1 MNNKER
7 AITAL
12 GRAVPDMVPIFE
24 LHIDPR
30 VIRGI
35 CPECSYEDFVQM
47 FDFDIVMTGT
57 PSDNY
62 RMELID
68 EESKTYRD
76 EWGVVRRFSKQTVS
90 FPMEGPIKSEK
101 DLDNYTPPDPRDPY
115 RFRGLIRLLER
126 FKGQKLIGMH
136 VHDSFSYPTYLR
148 GMDNLL
154 LDVIER
160 PGLVRKLV
168 RIGVD
173 HTKAL
178 MKKARNLGVELFVFG
193 DDYAGNTG
201 PLMSPTHFK
210 EFFLPGLKEV
220 VDTAKELKAYTIKHT
235 DGNIGLILEMIIS
248 TGIDALHPIDPEAGM
263 NISSIKERYGSEI
276 CVVGNIDTGKILSE
290 SNQEFVEKEVQKTIR
305 EVAPG
310 GGFIIS
316 SANSIHAQVKPENY
330 ATMLRAARKY
340 GNYAKLGSEK

>member
-1 MNNKER
+1 MDNRER
-7 AITAL
+7 AVTAL
-12 GRAVPDMVPIFE
+12 ERAVPDMVPIFE

-30 VIRGI
+30 IIRGI
-35 CPECSYEDFVQM
+35 CSECSYEDFVQS

-62 RMELID
+62 RMELLD

-76 EWGVVRRFSKQTVS
+76 EWGVVRRFSEQTVS
-90 FPMEGPIKSEK
+90 FPMEGPIKTEK
-101 DLDNYTPPDPRDPY
+101 DLDRYSPPDPRDPY

-136 VHDSFSYPTYLR
+136 IHDSFSYPTYLR

-160 PGLVRKLV
+160 PQLVKKLV

-178 MKKARNLGVELFVFG
+178 MRKARNLGAELFVFG

-201 PLMSPTHFK
+201 PLMSPAHFK
-210 EFFLPGLKEV
+210 EFFLPGLREV
-220 VDTAKELKAYTIKHT
+220 VDAAKELKTYTIKHT
-235 DGNIGLILEMIIS
+235 DGNIGSILEMIIS
-248 TGIDALHPIDPEAGM
+248 TGIDGLHPIDPEAGM
-263 NISSIKERYGSEI
+263 KIKSIKDKYGSAI
-276 CVVGNIDTGKILSE
+276 CVVGNIDTGRILSE
-290 SNQEFVEKEVQKTIR
+290 SPQEVVREEVRITIR
-305 EVAPG
+305 DVAPG
-310 GGFIIS
+310 GGYIIS

-330 ATMLRAARKY
+330 AAMLKAARKY
-340 GNYAKLGSEK
+340 GNYASIA

>member
-1 MNNKER
+1 MNNRER
-7 AITAL
+7 AVVAL

-24 LHIDPR
+24 LHIDLR
-30 VIRGI
+30 IIRGI

-62 RMELID
+62 KMELID

-76 EWGVVRRFSKQTVS
+76 EWGVVRRFSEQTVS
-90 FPMEGPIKSEK
+90 FPMEGPIKTEK
-101 DLDNYTPPDPRDPY
+101 DLDRYSPPDPRDPY
-115 RFRGLIRLLER
+115 RFRGLIKLLER

-136 VHDSFSYPTYLR
+136 IHDSFSYPTYLR

-160 PGLVRKLV
+160 PQLVRKLV
-168 RIGVD
+168 RIAVD
-173 HTKAL
+173 HTKVL
-178 MKKARNLGVELFVFG
+178 MKKARVLGAELFVFG

-201 PLMSPTHFK
+201 PLMSPAHFK
-210 EFFLPGLKEV
+210 EFFLPGLREV
-220 VDTAKELKAYTIKHT
+220 VDVAKELKAYTIKHT
-235 DGNIGLILEMIIS
+235 DGNIESILEMIIS
-248 TGIDALHPIDPEAGM
+248 TGIDGLHPIDPEAGM
-263 NISSIKERYGSEI
+263 KIRLIKEKYGSAI
-276 CVVGNIDTGKILSE
+276 CVVGNIDTGRILSE
-290 SNQEFVEKEVQKTIR
+290 SPKEVVEEEVRKTVR

-316 SANSIHAQVKPENY
+316 SANSIHAKVKPENY
-330 ATMLRAARKY
+330 AAMLKAARKY
-340 GNYAKLGSEK
+340 GKY